1 MEIIY
6 EKANHYFC
14 TAIMGEKHFVNL
26 SLSAKSGI
34 FAANSEEKR
43 KRYTTFEAV
52 DSFSYQNRK
61 ARDSMMDKGLDGV
74 IIIDAHHTT
83 SMGVSDAVYS

>member
-34 FAANSEEKR
+34 FAANSEEK
-43 KRYTTFEAV
+43 
-52 DSFSYQNRK
+52 
-61 ARDSMMDKGLDGV
+61 
-74 IIIDAHHTT
+74 
-83 SMGVSDAVYS
+83 